1 MNFSESSENYLNKST
16 YINLR
21 WIGIFG
27 QFFTINIVALIF
39 KFEFNYILSNIIVF
53 LGALSNFSL
62 TYFNKE
68 TQINNRFSF
77 IFLTIDILQLSLL
90 LYLTGGILNPF
101 SVFLI
106 IPSVFASSN
115 LNIKT
120 NLVLIMLTI
129 ISICTLTVVHEE
141 LPSPLNDYKLSYY
154 YYYSIP
160 IGLITALIFLNYFA
174 IIFGKENRLRKEAL
188 DKIQQEIAKEQ
199 ELVSLGGQAA
209 AAAHS
214 FGTPLSTIKII
225 TQELYNQLK
234 SDKELNKDLELLIS
248 QVKRCEDILRK
259 LTINPMIE
267 DEFIGKNLSLSNYL
281 NEIVKSF
288 EEISNKHFIINLEQD
303 TNPFP
308 VKKSI
313 EIIYGIRNFLGN
325 ANKFANKNIYIS
337 VRSDSEFSEINIEDD
352 GNGFPKEILNKIG
365 EPYLKPI
372 KKNISSKSGLG
383 LGIFIGKT
391 LLEKN
396 FAKIILRNSQTRDG
410 AEVNIRWKNKDLK
423 KI

>member
-1 MNFSESSENYLNKST
+1 
-16 YINLR
+16 
-21 WIGIFG
+21 
-27 QFFTINIVALIF
+27 
-39 KFEFNYILSNIIVF
+39 
-53 LGALSNFSL
+53 
-62 TYFNKE
+62 
-68 TQINNRFSF
+68 
-77 IFLTIDILQLSLL
+77 
-90 LYLTGGILNPF
+90 
-101 SVFLI
+101 
-106 IPSVFASSN
+106 
-115 LNIKT
+115 
-120 NLVLIMLTI
+120 
-129 ISICTLTVVHEE
+129 
-141 LPSPLNDYKLSYY
+141 
-154 YYYSIP
+154 
-160 IGLITALIFLNYFA
+160 
-174 IIFGKENRLRKEAL
+174 
-188 DKIQQEIAKEQ
+188 
-199 ELVSLGGQAA
+199 
-209 AAAHS
+209 
-214 FGTPLSTIKII
+214 
-225 TQELYNQLK
+225 
-234 SDKELNKDLELLIS
+234 
-248 QVKRCEDILRK
+248 
-259 LTINPMIE
+259 MIE